1 MPTDL
6 GTNIK
11 NAREKAGLTQ
21 EELGAKI
28 GVTGVTIMRYEK
40 GTREP
45 RLDVLKKLAAALGE
59 DVYSIADWD
68 TATALLE
75 EDINKKDLQPQ
86 RSEITDDDLK
96 LALFGRTDVPDE
108 KLEEVKRYAMFI
120 LDK

>member
-1 MPTDL
+1 MMLFGDQLRTLRKEKGLSQIDL
-6 GTNIK
+6 
-11 NAREKAGLTQ
+11 AQKAGVAVNSVRLYEQ
-21 EELGAKI
+21 NKRFPKI
-28 GVTGVTIMRYEK
+28 
-40 GTREP
+40 
-45 RLDVLKKLAAALGE
+45 DALKKLAAALGE

-108 KLEEVKRYAMFI
+108 KLDEVKRYAMFI